1 MCTRCLPSADS
12 AFSKL
17 GFWRAAGPGTCD
29 RESPVCP
36 CVATDGAP
44 SLLRSFSAGCASL
57 SGTSLTNNTV
67 FNAVPGRGLWEDGGG
82 SSVGGVGVPR
92 SRAESRHS
100 GTSQGACLLPRTGKH
115 EGLTI
120 CLAVLRSWSLAP
132 SALALPHCGARCT
145 YYSQH
150 ACSPQG
156 VLVREWHLV
165 ILVAQCPRFKN
176 YCPQQP
182 LLSPSGAVSPH
193 SARPVV
199 ETSTP
204 ASSAVIAAHHRVHLV
219 LYPGAFST
227 DKVTAPHRALL
238 PCVVAVCPTGLCVV
252 MGPAFI
258 PSSLWMTSAW
268 DFREGRAQAAMGC
281 PLLPCDAACFSIP
294 PAHTAMCSTPHH
306 LTTFRVARALQFRMG

>member
-17 GFWRAAGPGTCD
+17 GFRRAAGPGTCD
-29 RESPVCP
+29 RESPVYL

-57 SGTSLTNNTV
+57 SGTSLTNNTI
-67 FNAVPGRGLWEDGGG
+67 FNAVPGRGLWGAGGG
-82 SSVGGVGVPR
+82 SSVGEVGVPR

-115 EGLTI
+115 EGLAI

-132 SALALPHCGARCT
+132 SALALPHRGARCT

-150 ACSPQG
+150 ASSPQG

-182 LLSPSGAVSPH
+182 LLSPSGTVSPH
-193 SARPVV
+193 SGPVV

-204 ASSAVIAAHHRVHLV
+204 ASSAVIAAPHRVHLV
-219 LYPGAFST
+219 LYPGARS
-227 DKVTAPHRALL
+227 
-238 PCVVAVCPTGLCVV
+238 
-252 MGPAFI
+252 
-258 PSSLWMTSAW
+258 
-268 DFREGRAQAAMGC
+268 Q
-281 PLLPCDAACFSIP
+281 
-294 PAHTAMCSTPHH
+294 H
-306 LTTFRVARALQFRMG
+306 LTRLCCRVL

>member
-1 MCTRCLPSADS
+1 M
-12 AFSKL
+12 
-17 GFWRAAGPGTCD
+17 
-29 RESPVCP
+29 
-36 CVATDGAP
+36 
-44 SLLRSFSAGCASL
+44 
-57 SGTSLTNNTV
+57 V
-67 FNAVPGRGLWEDGGG
+67 FNAVPCRGLWEAGGG
-82 SSVGGVGVPR
+82 SSVGGVGVPT

-115 EGLTI
+115 EGLAI
-120 CLAVLRSWSLAP
+120 CLAVLRSWFLTP
-132 SALALPHCGARCT
+132 SAIALPHRGARYT

-182 LLSPSGAVSPH
+182 LLSPSGAISPH
-193 SARPVV
+193 NAGPVV

-204 ASSAVIAAHHRVHLV
+204 ASSAVLAAPHRVRLV

-238 PCVVAVCPTGLCVV
+238 PCVVAVCPTGLCAVV
-252 MGPAFI
+252 GPAFI
-258 PSSLWMTSAW
+258 PTPSSLWMPSAW
-268 DFREGRAQAAMGC
+268 DSREGRAQAAMGC
-281 PLLPCDAACFSIP
+281 PLLPCDTAGFSVP
-294 PAHTAMCSTPHH
+294 LAHTAMCSTPYHP
-306 LTTFRVARALQFRMG
+306 TTFRVARALQFRMG